1 MAHLRTFIARSATEM
16 DRLAR
21 LWEELLN
28 QQPHSLF
35 QRFSWNRLAAQM
47 FSDRL
52 APYVVCVES
61 DRGAAII
68 PAAVN
73 LQDDRI
79 ELLGETLF
87 DYRDVLHAGD
97 EEILLQAWREL
108 TVLDK
113 PLRIV
118 AVDEAAS
125 HRNWSGWSLT
135 PFATAPQV
143 DRRTIDQS
151 VFRMAHPRLG
161 RQMRRLQKRGVELR
175 IYGGGDS
182 GIVKRV
188 YECKRSHFTAEAIAN
203 LFLDAQRCEFMIQ
216 AAKLEGSACR
226 IYTLE
231 EGADLVAGLV
241 TFCDGEIRRFY
252 TIYFNPQ
259 WAHYSPGQALLY
271 EATALSLAEGV
282 TCDYMTGEYSY
293 KLRLS
298 NSSRQLFRVQVSSR
312 ELDEIAARGSVSS
325 AA

>member
-28 QQPHSLF
+28 QQPHGLF

-87 DYRDVLHAGD
+87 DYRDVLHSGD

-108 TVLDK
+108 TALDK
-113 PLRIV
+113 PLHV
-118 AVDEAAS
+118 AAVDQVACR
-125 HRNWSGWSLT
+125 RNWSGWSLT
-135 PFATAPQV
+135 PFANAPQV
-143 DRRTIDQS
+143 DRRIINQDE
-151 VFRMAHPRLG
+151 FRLAHPRLG
-161 RQMRRLQKRGVELR
+161 RQMRRLQKLGVELR
-175 IYGGGDS
+175 IYSGDDS
-182 GIVKRV
+182 GIVRRL
-188 YECKRSHFTAEAIAN
+188 YESKRSHFTASANTN
-203 LFLDAQRCEFMIQ
+203 LFLDLQRCEFMVR
-216 AAKLEGSACR
+216 AAKLEGRACG
-226 IYTLE
+226 IYLLE
-231 EGADLVAGLV
+231 EGDDLVAGLV
-241 TFCDGEIRRFY
+241 TFRDGGIRRFY
-252 TIYFNPQ
+252 TTYLNPQ
-259 WAHYSPGQALLY
+259 WSHYSPGQALLY
-271 EATALSLAEGV
+271 EATALSLGDGL

-293 KLRLS
+293 KLRLA
-298 NSSRQLFRVQVSSR
+298 NSSRQLFRIEVSSR
-312 ELDEIAARGSVSS
+312 VLAAIVGRVSIP